1 MMPQNATQA
10 EVKDALDGVDD
21 LGVWAEEKL
30 RAEKQHSASIG
41 DLVDMSAGKELEDGK
56 RYSHLS
62 A

>member
-30 RAEKQHSASIG
+30 RAEKRHSESIG
-41 DLVDMSAGKELEDGK
+41 DLLEMCVDKEMDV
-56 RYSHLS
+56 Y
-62 A
+62 